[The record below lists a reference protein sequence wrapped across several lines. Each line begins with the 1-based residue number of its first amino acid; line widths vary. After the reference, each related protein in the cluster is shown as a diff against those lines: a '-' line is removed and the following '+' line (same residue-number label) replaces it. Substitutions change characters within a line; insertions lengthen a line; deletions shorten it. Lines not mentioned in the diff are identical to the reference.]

1 MADLPGVLLTA
12 AGAFVGTN
20 VDDFVVLLLIAV
32 GAPPEGAR
40 VWRVVGGQYLGIA
53 ALVALGL
60 AGAEI
65 LRAVPL
71 RWVGLLGLVP
81 IALGVRELLRMRRGR
96 EDAAAVRM
104 DNVMAVALMTLTN
117 GGDNVSVYVPLFRRL
132 DVGGTALTLLVFAV
146 LIAVWCAAALVIGR
160 YARLVPA
167 VVRAGRWLNPC
178 LFIAIG
184 LIVLVSTGVLTHLT

>member
-1 MADLPGVLLTA
+1 MLLTA

-40 VWRVVGGQYLGIA
+40 GWHVVGGQYLGIA
-53 ALVALGL
+53 TLVALSL

-71 RWVGLLGLVP
+71 RWVGLFGLIP
-81 IALGVRELLRMRRGR
+81 IALGVRQLLRLRRGDDDEASAIR
-96 EDAAAVRM
+96 ADSIL
-104 DNVMAVALMTLTN
+104 AVAFMTIAN
-117 GGDNVSVYVPLFRRL
+117 GGDNISVYVLLFRHL
-132 DVGGTALTLLVFAV
+132 DVAGTALTLLVFAV
-146 LIAVWCAAALVIGR
+146 LIAAWCVAALVTGR

-167 VVRAGRWLNPC
+167 VVRAGRWLSPC
-178 LFIAIG
+178 LFITIG
-184 LIVLVSTGVLTHLT
+184 VIVILSTGVLTHLTTSPG